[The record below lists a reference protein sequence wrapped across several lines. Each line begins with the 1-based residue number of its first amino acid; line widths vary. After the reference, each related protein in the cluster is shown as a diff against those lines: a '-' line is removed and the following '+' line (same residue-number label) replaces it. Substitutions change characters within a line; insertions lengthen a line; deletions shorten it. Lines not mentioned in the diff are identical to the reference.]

1 MIPLRKE
8 VSRIMQES
16 ALPSPCYLIDQAK
29 LKANLTILDNLRRST
44 GCKILFAQKAF
55 SSFPFYSMI
64 SRYLDGTASCS
75 AYEAQLS
82 HLYFH
87 GENHVCQTAYL
98 PDEIKQLAEICDHI
112 TFNSPQQLERYA
124 GLAVANGCSVGLRIN
139 PEYLSQ
145 QLDEFDPCAPCSR
158 LGTTAANFPEALAAK
173 IRGLHV
179 HALYEQNADALER
192 LVNAVIEKFGA
203 WLPQM
208 AWLNLGGGHHIT
220 RAGYQLEKLETIT
233 EMLQDTY
240 NLTVYYEPGEA
251 IVWEAG
257 YFITTVV
264 DLIDNGMP
272 LAILDASAVCHAP
285 DITEL
290 RYRPPLIGA
299 DKPNV
304 LPYHYRLGGRSCLP
318 EDIFG
323 DYSFDHPLQIGERL
337 VFRDMAIN
345 TLTKAK
351 MYTGMPMPAV
361 AVRETDGNCKI
372 LRSFNFS
379 DYKNHF

>member
-1 MIPLRKE
+1 MTPAEKGVNL
-8 VSRIMQES
+8 IMQQY
-16 ALPSPCYLIDQAK
+16 ALPSPCYLMDQAK
-29 LKANLTILDNLRRST
+29 LKANLSLLEELRRKT
-44 GCKILFAQKAF
+44 GCKIIFAQKAF
-55 SSFPFYSMI
+55 SSFPFYTMI

-75 AYEAQLS
+75 AYEAQLA

-98 PDEIKQLAEICDHI
+98 PDEIETLLSICDHI
-112 TFNSPQQLERYA
+112 TFNSPLQLAKYA
-124 GLAVANGCSVGLRIN
+124 LKARAKGCSVGLRIN

-145 QLDEFDPCAPCSR
+145 QLDEFDPCAPYSR
-158 LGTTAANFPEALAAK
+158 LGTTAANFPEECAPL
-173 IRGLHV
+173 IQGLHV

-192 LVNAVIEKFGA
+192 LVDAVAEKFGK
-203 WLPQM
+203 WLPGLE
-208 AWLNLGGGHHIT
+208 WLNLGGGHHIT
-220 RAGYQLEKLETIT
+220 RQGYQLDKLEAVTKK
-233 EMLQDTY
+233 LQETY
-240 NLTVYYEPGEA
+240 GLTVYYEPGEA

-304 LPYHYRLGGRSCLP
+304 LPYRYRLGGRSCLP

-337 VFRDMAIN
+337 IFRDMAIN

-361 AVRETDGNCKI
+361 AVRESDGNCKI
-372 LRSFNFS
+372 LRSFTFS